1 MGQLACH
8 TIVALFYSQVYAP
21 VRIAAKSHY
30 SSARVCRDTPTPLDC
45 NAGGTVYEGQDTYPS
60 VEAALQD
67 LEAGIKA
74 YFDENGI

>member
-8 TIVALFYSQVYAP
+8 TIAALFYAP

-30 SSARVCRDTPTPLDC
+30 SSARVCRDTQLRWTVTLAAQSTKGKTPTP
-45 NAGGTVYEGQDTYPS
+45 AWK
-60 VEAALQD
+60 LQD

-74 YFDENGI
+74 YLDENGI